1 MRRLAV
7 VPVLLGAGCLSAS
20 SSTTSPA
27 STPAAVVAVSV
38 AEPTPRDPMMPLAHQ
53 SESVAAFT
61 QMLDRRLEA
70 AADPAGVEKIDAAVR
85 ARFEKPMGVMITD
98 MSGMTE
104 LTKSRGIIGILALI
118 REMQHITVPVV
129 NKHGATWVKMEADDL
144 FVTHTSAKGLYAAGR
159 EMLDV
164 VKKHNAD
171 TKDDSLKMGMGLGFG
186 KVLDLGDDIWGDAV
200 NTASKLGED
209 TAEPGEILITADFH
223 AALLAEGEKAP
234 ECKLV
239 EGAARK
245 AKFAY
250 YSCR

>member
-1 MRRLAV
+1 
-7 VPVLLGAGCLSAS
+7 
-20 SSTTSPA
+20 
-27 STPAAVVAVSV
+27 
-38 AEPTPRDPMMPLAHQ
+38 MMPLAHQ

-61 QMLDRRLEA
+61 QMLDRRLEVA
-70 AADPAGVEKIDAAVR
+70 RAPSNVAEVEKIDAAVR

-118 REMQHITVPVV
+118 REMQHVTVPVL

-144 FVTHTSAKGLYAAGR
+144 FVTHTSAKGLYVSAR
-159 EMLDV
+159 EMLDA
-164 VKKHNAD
+164 VKKHNEDA
-171 TKDDSLKMGMGLGFG
+171 KDESLKMGIGLGFG

-209 TAEPGEILITADFH
+209 TAEPGQILVTEEFR
-223 AALLAEGEKAP
+223 AALLAEGEPAP
-234 ECKLV
+234 ECALV
-239 EGAARK
+239 DVAARK